1 MDGVGWVCAH
11 SCFNKFYSWEI
22 IAVLLYCFIC
32 LIESCF
38 GLIDGLDLI
47 MLAVIVA
54 GMYYFQA
61 RPSSCFVKPCHCC
74 DKWSFD
80 GCIRYSVLTGQ
91 WPIESNEI
99 SWKAL
104 LIAYIGYQSTYI
116 LMAEEGIPAPEP
128 SRRYLVVQST
138 TV

>member
-1 MDGVGWVCAH
+1 MGLCSFLFQQV
-11 SCFNKFYSWEI
+11 YSWEI
-22 IAVLLYCFIC
+22 IEVLLHCFNC

-38 GLIDGLDLI
+38 DLIDGLDLI

-54 GMYYFQA
+54 GMFSDL
-61 RPSSCFVKPCHCC
+61 RSCFVKPCHYC

-104 LIAYIGYQSTYI
+104 LIAYIGYQSMYI
-116 LMAEEGIPAPEP
+116 LMAEEGIPAPGP